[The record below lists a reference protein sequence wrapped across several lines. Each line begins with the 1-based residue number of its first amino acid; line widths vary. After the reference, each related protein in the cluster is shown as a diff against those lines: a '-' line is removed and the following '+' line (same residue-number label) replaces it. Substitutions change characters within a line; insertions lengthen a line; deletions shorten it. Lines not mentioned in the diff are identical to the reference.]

1 METHGK
7 GHSIIRVWENLFG
20 GRWTVVI
27 VRSIVKLCKIYLQLS
42 MVVYNRRVSS
52 AGE

>member
-7 GHSIIRVWENLFG
+7 GHSIILRVWENLLG
-20 GRWTVVI
+20 GRWTV

-42 MVVYNRRVSS
+42 MIVYNRRVSS